1 MAAITKPTANIF
13 LDTRRP
19 LKSGK
24 YPTKL
29 TVYYQGQK
37 VRYKLPIKLSEVD
50 WEKINSSRLRDESLK
65 AVKAKLD
72 FYAGEKFE
80 DSLKKIDD
88 PFSFEKFE
96 DVYFEKYKLVNR
108 NLDVY
113 SAYQNYI
120 EELEKSG
127 KTSNASIYSNS
138 KKSFQL
144 FKSKLSF
151 DDVTTSF
158 LESYEKH
165 MLTDGKSLAYIAI
178 NLRNLKTIY
187 NRAINA
193 GLVKQENYPFRAFKI
208 KKGNNVKKALTIE
221 QLKVLKNHKAKT
233 DAQQKALDFW
243 LLSFYA
249 NGINMIDICRLQYK
263 NIIGDQI
270 VFVRKKSENSTV
282 SSKTVRIAIIPEIQQ
297 IIDKYGNPD
306 KEPNNYIFNVLPQ
319 GVDSKRERDIVQSF
333 TRNISKHMKAIS
345 TELSFGVT
353 LSTYWARHSF
363 ATYLKRSGISVEVIS
378 EALGH
383 TNIETTQNYLD
394 SFTDD
399 TVANTGKL
407 LSSL

>member
-13 LDTRRP
+13 LDTRRS

-24 YPTKL
+24 YPIKL

-37 VRYKLPIKLSEVD
+37 VRYNLPINLSEAE
-50 WEKINSSRLRDESLK
+50 WKKIKSSRLRDESLK
-65 AVKAKLD
+65 EAKAKLD
-72 FYAGEKFE
+72 FYSGEKFE
-80 DSLKKIDD
+80 DSLKKLDD

-96 DVYFEKYKLVNR
+96 DVYFEKNKMVFQ

-113 SAYQNYI
+113 TAFQNYI
-120 EELEKSG
+120 EELERSG
-127 KTSNASIYSNS
+127 KTSNASIYRNS
-138 KKSFQL
+138 KRSFQL

-151 DDVTTSF
+151 DDVTTSY

-165 MLTDGKSLAYIAI
+165 MLADGKSLAYIAI

-187 NRAINA
+187 NRAIYA
-193 GLVKQENYPFRAFKI
+193 GFAKQENYPFKAFKI

-221 QLKVLKNHKAKT
+221 QLKVLKNHIAKT
-233 DAQQKALDFW
+233 EAQQKALDFW
-243 LLSFYA
+243 LFSFYA

-270 VFVRKKSENSTV
+270 VFVRKKSESATA

-297 IIDKYGNPD
+297 IVDKYGNPE
-306 KEPNNYIFNVLPQ
+306 KKPNNYIFNILPQ
-319 GVDSKRERDIVQSF
+319 GIDSKRERDIVQSF

-353 LSTYWARHSF
+353 LSTIWARHSF

-378 EALGH
+378 ESLGH

-399 TVANTGKL
+399 TVVNTGKL
-407 LSSL
+407 LSYL

>member
-1 MAAITKPTANIF
+1 MAAITKPTANIL
-13 LDTRRP
+13 LDTRRL

-37 VRYKLPIKLSEVD
+37 VRYKLPIKLSEND
-50 WEKINSSRLRDESLK
+50 WEKINSSRLRDEALK
-65 AVKAKLD
+65 ELKSKLD
-72 FYAGEKFE
+72 FYTGEKFE
-80 DSLKKIDD
+80 DCLKKIDD

-96 DVYFEKYKLVNR
+96 DIYFEKNKLVNR
-108 NLDVY
+108 NIDVY
-113 SAYQNYI
+113 TAYQNYI
-120 EELEKSG
+120 DKLEKSE
-127 KTSNASIYSNS
+127 KTSNASIYKNS

-158 LESYEKH
+158 LDSYEKH
-165 MLTDGKSLAYIAI
+165 MLATGKSTAYIAI

-187 NRAINA
+187 NQAINA
-193 GLVKQENYPFRAFKI
+193 GLARQENYPFKAFRI
-208 KKGNNVKKALTIE
+208 KAGNNIKKALTID
-221 QLKVLKNHKAKT
+221 QLKVLKNYNAKT
-233 DAQQKALDFW
+233 DAQQKALCFW
-243 LLSFYA
+243 LLSFYC
-249 NGINMIDICRLQYK
+249 NGINMIDICRLQNK

-297 IIDKYGNPD
+297 IIDKYGNPN
-306 KEPNNYIFNVLPQ
+306 KEPDDYIFNILPH
-319 GVDSKRERDIVQSF
+319 GIDAKRERDIVQSF
-333 TRNISKHMKAIS
+333 TRNVNKHMLAIS
-345 TELSFGVT
+345 TDLSFGVT
-353 LSTYWARHSF
+353 LSTYFARHSF
-363 ATYLKRSGISVEVIS
+363 ATYLKRSGISIEVIS

-394 SFTDD
+394 SFTDE
-399 TVANTGKL
+399 TIANTGKI